1 MKELHNSIQTIKGI
15 GPKKAALFKK
25 LGIATIEDSLN
36 YFPREYEYRGAI
48 QNIASIREG
57 MVTLCLQMRGAPKI
71 NRIRRG
77 FNTVTWK
84 GYDDTGEIECIWFN
98 QPYRT
103 KSYKSGKLYYV
114 YGKAVKRTNGFQL
127 QNPIVEEY
135 DESYHNQPI
144 YLPVYPLTNGLS
156 QRDLR
161 HLTIEALKIL
171 KNNFCNDEVDSYVTS
186 RISQFKDID
195 KVKALQLIHY
205 PKNQNSTMLARNRI
219 AFEEFLNL
227 QITVQYYKKKLHKNN
242 KGLLIP
248 ISKGIK
254 DSFLKSLPFELTD
267 SQKNVLDDVLSD
279 LSKGKIMNRLIQGDV
294 GSGKT
299 VIAAAALF
307 FVAMAGYQSVMIAP
321 TEILARQHKK
331 SLDSLLCR
339 LESKNNINISLLV
352 GGMKES
358 EKSLVKK
365 KLQSGEIQILVGTH
379 AVIQDDVAFYNLG
392 LVITDEQHRFG
403 VRQKALL
410 KDKGKTPHMLVMSA
424 TPIPRTLAHII
435 HGDLD
440 LSVIDTIPPGR
451 VPIKT
456 YLVNGEYRQRI
467 YQFVKK
473 HALEGN
479 QTYVVCPLVEE
490 SENIDLRSAKEVY
503 LELKEG
509 SLKGIQIGLLHGQQ
523 GSDKKDEIM
532 EAFSEGKIKVLI
544 TTTVIEVGVNN
555 PNAVIM
561 IVENAE
567 RFGLAQLHQLRGRVG
582 RGNKPSYCI
591 LVSDI
596 KDDLALSRLKVLVE
610 TNNGFEIA
618 EKDLELR
625 GPGDLYGMR
634 QHGMPDFK
642 VANPLTDHK
651 LLLLARQTAK
661 EIIKHSYQE
670 NCRKIIE
677 LVVEKQIK
685 NFAAVN

>member
-1 MKELHNSIQTIKGI
+1 M
-15 GPKKAALFKK
+15 
-25 LGIATIEDSLN
+25 
-36 YFPREYEYRGAI
+36 
-48 QNIASIREG
+48 
-57 MVTLCLQMRGAPKI
+57 
-71 NRIRRG
+71 
-77 FNTVTWK
+77 
-84 GYDDTGEIECIWFN
+84 
-98 QPYRT
+98 
-103 KSYKSGKLYYV
+103 
-114 YGKAVKRTNGFQL
+114 
-127 QNPIVEEY
+127 
-135 DESYHNQPI
+135 
-144 YLPVYPLTNGLS
+144 
-156 QRDLR
+156 
-161 HLTIEALKIL
+161 
-171 KNNFCNDEVDSYVTS
+171 
-186 RISQFKDID
+186 
-195 KVKALQLIHY
+195 
-205 PKNQNSTMLARNRI
+205 
-219 AFEEFLNL
+219 
-227 QITVQYYKKKLHKNN
+227 
-242 KGLLIP
+242 
-248 ISKGIK
+248 
-254 DSFLKSLPFELTD
+254 
-267 SQKNVLDDVLSD
+267 
-279 LSKGKIMNRLIQGDV
+279 
-294 GSGKT
+294 
-299 VIAAAALF
+299 IAAATLF

-365 KLQSGEIQILVGTH
+365 KYKVGKYKFSLVPM
-379 AVIQDDVAFYNLG
+379 QLYRMMLFYNLG
-392 LVITDEQHRFG
+392 LVITDEQH
-403 VRQKALL
+403 VLSKAKALL

-440 LSVIDTIPPGR
+440 LSVIDTYSGR

-456 YLVNGEYRQRI
+456 YLVNGEYRPRI

-582 RGNKPSYCI
+582 R
-591 LVSDI
+591 
-596 KDDLALSRLKVLVE
+596 E
-610 TNNGFEIA
+610 TS
-618 EKDLELR
+618 
-625 GPGDLYGMR
+625 
-634 QHGMPDFK
+634 
-642 VANPLTDHK
+642 
-651 LLLLARQTAK
+651 LL
-661 EIIKHSYQE
+661 I
-670 NCRKIIE
+670 
-677 LVVEKQIK
+677 V
-685 NFAAVN
+685 F